1 VTALEPIKQPRRVPV
16 IPNAVLAMLIFIVA
30 EVMFFAGVLSAFT
43 IVKAGTLPGMWPPPN
58 QPRLPAGETAFNTA
72 ALLLSAV
79 VLYLSHRTWRAGL
92 AGAKNFI
99 VGAWVLGAFFV
110 VLQGREWVMLL
121 GQGLTMTSSPQGSF
135 FYLIVGTHALHA
147 IVALVALGVAALRM
161 RQGTL
166 QSGFFFGAQIFWY
179 FVVALWPI
187 IYARVYF

>member
-1 VTALEPIKQPRRVPV
+1 MTALEPIKQPRRVPV
-16 IPNAVLAMLIFIVA
+16 IPNAVLAMIIFVVA

-72 ALLLSAV
+72 ALLLSGV
-79 VLYLSHRTWRAGL
+79 VLYLAHRKWRAGL
-92 AGAKNFI
+92 AGAKTFI
-99 VGAWVLGAFFV
+99 AAAWALGAFFI

-135 FYLIVGTHALHA
+135 FFLIVGTHALHG
-147 IVALVALGVAALRM
+147 IVALVALGMAALRM
-161 RQGTL
+161 RAGTL
-166 QSGFFFGAQIFWY
+166 QSGFFFGTQIFWY
-179 FVVALWPI
+179 FVVGLWPI

>member
-1 VTALEPIKQPRRVPV
+1 MTALEPIKQPRRVPV
-16 IPNAVLAMLIFIVA
+16 IPNAVLAMIIFVVA

-72 ALLLSAV
+72 ALLLSGV
-79 VLYLSHRTWRAGL
+79 VLYLSHRKWRAGL
-92 AGAKNFI
+92 AGAKKYFA
-99 VGAWVLGAFFV
+99 GAWALGAFFV
-110 VLQGREWVMLL
+110 LLQGREWVMLL
-121 GQGLTMTSSPQGSF
+121 GQGLTMTSSPQGGF

-147 IVALVALGVAALRM
+147 IVALVALGMAGLQMKA
-161 RQGTL
+161 GTL